1 MTTEHSHEHAHPV
14 LVEVT
19 RGPLVESRHRAS
31 YVVVD
36 TAGHVVEGAG
46 EIEHAVYPRSAIK
59 PVQALAL
66 VESGAA
72 EAFDC
77 SDAEVALA
85 CASHDGEPGHSEA
98 VAVWLKR
105 LGLGERDLECGAHLP
120 YHEPTMK
127 ALLRNGEE
135 PSQLHNNCSGKHT
148 GFLTVARHLGVSTKG
163 YIKLEHPVQQ
173 RVLGA
178 LEAMAGLDLG
188 RAPVGIDGCG
198 IPTLGIPLG
207 NLALAMAR
215 LADPKDQPEA
225 RQAAC
230 LRIRRAVALNPFMVA
245 GSKRFCTKIME
256 VTRERALV
264 KTGAEGVYCA
274 SLPTLGLGIAL
285 KVDDGAGRAAEV
297 LMGRLLHKL
306 GVLSDDEAE
315 GLSAWLAPTLK
326 NRAGRAVG
334 EVRALESVRF

>member
-1 MTTEHSHEHAHPV
+1 MTSAHSHEHAHPV

-36 TAGHVVEGAG
+36 GEGHVVESAG
-46 EIEHAVYPRSAIK
+46 EVEHAVYPRSAIK

-66 VESGAA
+66 VETGAA
-72 EAFDC
+72 EAFGC

-85 CASHDGEPGHSEA
+85 CASHDGEPGHTEA
-98 VAVWLKR
+98 VAAWLRR
-105 LGLGERDLECGAHLP
+105 LDLDEPDLECGVHLP

-127 ALLRNGEE
+127 ALLQSGQE
-135 PSQLHNNCSGKHT
+135 PSQLHNNCSGKHS
-148 GFLTVARHLGVSTKG
+148 GFLTVARHLGASTRG
-163 YIKLEHPVQQ
+163 YIKLEHAVQQ

-178 LEAMAGLDLG
+178 LETMCGLDLG

-198 IPTLGIPLG
+198 IPTVGIPLG
-207 NLALAMAR
+207 NLALAMAQ
-215 LADPKDQPEA
+215 LADPRHQPEA

-230 LRIRRAVALNPFMVA
+230 ARIRRAVALHPFMVA
-245 GSKRFCTKIME
+245 GSRRFCTRIME

-274 SLPTLGLGIAL
+274 ALPTWGLGVAL
-285 KVDDGAGRAAEV
+285 MVDDGAGRAAEV

-306 GVLSDDEAE
+306 GILGDEEAAE
-315 GLSAWLAPTLK
+315 LSAWLQPQIR
-326 NRAGRAVG
+326 NRAGLEVG
-334 EVRALESVRF
+334 EIRPLGQIKF

>member
-1 MTTEHSHEHAHPV
+1 MTSAHSHEHAHPV

-36 TAGHVVEGAG
+36 SDGHVVQKAG
-46 EIEHAVYPRSAIK
+46 EVEHAVYPRSAIK

-66 VESGAA
+66 VETGAA
-72 EAFDC
+72 EAFGC

-85 CASHDGEPGHSEA
+85 CASHDGEPGHTEA
-98 VAVWLKR
+98 VAAWLHR
-105 LGLGERDLECGAHLP
+105 IGLGEQDLECGTHLP
-120 YHEPTMK
+120 YHEPTMV
-127 ALLRNGEE
+127 ALLKSGQE
-135 PSQLHNNCSGKHT
+135 PSQLHNNCSGKHS
-148 GFLTVARHLGVSTKG
+148 GFLTVARHLGGGTKG
-163 YIKLEHPVQQ
+163 YIKREHPVQQ

-178 LEAMAGLDLG
+178 IETMSGLDLG

-198 IPTLGIPLG
+198 IPTVGIPLG
-207 NLALAMAR
+207 NLALAMAQ
-215 LADPKDQPEA
+215 LADPKHQPEA

-230 LRIRRAVALNPFMVA
+230 ARIRQAVALHPFMVA
-245 GSKRFCTKIME
+245 GTRRFCTKVME

-274 SLPTLGLGIAL
+274 VLPTLGFGVAL

-297 LMGRLLHKL
+297 LMGRLLHRL
-306 GVLSDDEAE
+306 GILSDDEATQ
-315 GLSAWLAPTLK
+315 LSAWLTPQIR
-326 NRAGRAVG
+326 NRAGLDVG
-334 EVRALESVRF
+334 EIRPLGPISF

>member
-1 MTTEHSHEHAHPV
+1 MTSIHSHEHAHPV

-36 TAGHVVEGAG
+36 SDGHVVESAG
-46 EIEHAVYPRSAIK
+46 EVEHAVYPRSAIK

-66 VESGAA
+66 VETGAA
-72 EAFDC
+72 EAFHC
-77 SDAEVALA
+77 TDAEVALA
-85 CASHDGEPGHSEA
+85 CASHDGEPGHTEA
-98 VAVWLKR
+98 VAAWLQR

-127 ALLRNGEE
+127 TLLRSGQE
-135 PSQLHNNCSGKHT
+135 PNQTHNNCSGKHT
-148 GFLTVARHLGVSTKG
+148 GFLTVARHLHAGTKG
-163 YIKLEHPVQQ
+163 YIKREHAVQQ

-178 LEAMAGLDLG
+178 IETMAGLDLG

-198 IPTLGIPLG
+198 IPTVGIPLG

-215 LADPKDQPEA
+215 LADHKDQPEA

-245 GSKRFCTKIME
+245 GSRRFCTKIME

-274 SLPTLGLGIAL
+274 SLPTLGVGVAL

-306 GVLSDDEAE
+306 GILGDDEAA
-315 GLSAWLAPTLK
+315 GLSAWLTPTLK
-326 NRAGRAVG
+326 NRAGLEVG
-334 EVRALESVRF
+334 EIRPLGSISF